1 MVAGAIGFGGMFA
14 LFSYIAPVVTEVG
27 GLPASAVP
35 VFLLTLGLG
44 MVVGNWAAGL
54 LVDRS
59 VLGSLLGSSIGL
71 GVVLLAFWAVAPLG
85 WVALPA
91 AFAVTFVGSVLALSM
106 MVRLIDVAGH
116 AETLGAAMSHS
127 SLNVG
132 NALGAWL
139 GGLVIAAGLGF
150 RAPVLVGVALAVA
163 GLRWSSSAAAA
174 VQNGRPQAAARLTAC
189 NPRRED
195 RPGSGTMPP
204 MSTTTE
210 PEVAV
215 QEAASGIAKPRIL
228 SGIQPTADSFHLG
241 NYLGALR
248 QWVDLQEDYQPF
260 FFVADMHAITVEQD
274 PKLLRERSLRAA
286 AQLLAMG
293 VDPDRSAIFIQSHI
307 PAHAQLSW
315 VLQGLTGFGEARRM
329 TQFKDKSAKGGEG
342 AASVGLFTYPMLQAA
357 DILLYRPHFVP
368 VGEDQRQHLEL
379 TRDLAQRFNHRY
391 KKTFRLPEP
400 YILRATAKIYDLQ
413 LVDKQMSKS
422 LGGNGCVVAARR
434 ARR

>member
-1 MVAGAIGFGGMFA
+1 
-14 LFSYIAPVVTEVG
+14 
-27 GLPASAVP
+27 
-35 VFLLTLGLG
+35 
-44 MVVGNWAAGL
+44 
-54 LVDRS
+54 
-59 VLGSLLGSSIGL
+59 
-71 GVVLLAFWAVAPLG
+71 
-85 WVALPA
+85 
-91 AFAVTFVGSVLALSM
+91 
-106 MVRLIDVAGH
+106 
-116 AETLGAAMSHS
+116 
-127 SLNVG
+127 
-132 NALGAWL
+132 
-139 GGLVIAAGLGF
+139 
-150 RAPVLVGVALAVA
+150 
-163 GLRWSSSAAAA
+163 
-174 VQNGRPQAAARLTAC
+174 
-189 NPRRED
+189 
-195 RPGSGTMPP
+195 

-210 PEVAV
+210 LEVAV

-274 PKLLRERSLRAA
+274 PKLLRQRSLVAA

-293 VDPDRSAIFIQSHI
+293 VDPARSAVFVQSHI
-307 PAHAQLSW
+307 PAHAQLCW

-342 AASVGLFTYPMLQAA
+342 AASVGLFTYPVLQAA

-400 YILRATAKIYDLQ
+400 YILRATSKIYDLQ
-413 LVDKQMSKS
+413 LVEKQMSKS
-422 LGGNGCVVAARR
+422 LGGNGCVWLLDEPAASAKRIRSAVTDSGSEIRFDPEEKPGISNLLSIYSALSARSIASLEEQYAGQGYGALKSDLADVVVDVVTPLRDRTLELLDDQAHLTDVLKRGAEQASDVAEATLRDVYQR
-434 ARR
+434 VGFVAPAQ